1 MNSVTVN
8 FLNGTSKTFGAATIR
23 LSYEQF
29 WLRVLDENNN
39 EVAGIPREQILYVVT
54 NMNTAA

>member
-1 MNSVTVN
+1 MNSVTIN
-8 FLNGTSKTFGAATIR
+8 FLNGSSHTFGAASIS

-29 WLRVLDENNN
+29 WLRVLDQNNN

-54 NMNTAA
+54 NLNTAA